1 MLVLGARQF
10 RQLAKRRPDTQ
21 HDDYRHR
28 EQPAL
33 DFGVIML
40 IFLYTESHYSDCHY
54 ATKISLDYLTLA
66 SHHL

>member
-1 MLVLGARQF
+1 MLVLSARPF
-10 RQLAKRRPDTQ
+10 RQLAERRSDTQ
-21 HDDYRHR
+21 RDNYRHR
-28 EQPAL
+28 GQPAL

-54 ATKISLDYLTLA
+54 ATKTSLDCLTLA